1 MHKKVNIAIDAM
13 GGDNSP
19 KKIIEGINISLK
31 DNKDNFFTLFGN
43 EDSIRK
49 EINKNKLPESNYEII
64 NTKDVIL
71 DKESPFTAA
80 KKGKESSMWKAIE
93 SLKNKKADICLSAGN
108 TGALLVISRLLLST
122 IEGISKPALA
132 ALWPNEKSMN
142 VVLDLGANIECNEKN
157 LLDFASMG
165 SALYRSL
172 FENNPTVALLNVGSE
187 EHKGND
193 VLKKA
198 FTHLKNKKKK

>member
-1 MHKKVNIAIDAM
+1 MHKKVNIAIYAM

-19 KKIIEGINISLK
+19 EKIIEGINISLK

-142 VVLDLGANIECNEKN
+142 VVLDLGA
-157 LLDFASMG
+157 
-165 SALYRSL
+165 
-172 FENNPTVALLNVGSE
+172 
-187 EHKGND
+187 
-193 VLKKA
+193 
-198 FTHLKNKKKK
+198 